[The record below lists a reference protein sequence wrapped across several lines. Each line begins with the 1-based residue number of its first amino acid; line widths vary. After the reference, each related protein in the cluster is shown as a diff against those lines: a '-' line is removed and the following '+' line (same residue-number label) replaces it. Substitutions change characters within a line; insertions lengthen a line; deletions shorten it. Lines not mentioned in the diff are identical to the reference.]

1 MQFKVPQ
8 FIDIEDKIFGP
19 LTFKEFVYLVGGGAL
34 CYVLYQLLP
43 FIVAMFV
50 ILPVGA
56 LSLALAFYK
65 VNGKPFIK
73 ILEAS
78 IRYLFQSKLYLW
90 KKEYQ
95 KEEKEKKTV
104 PTKPLTVDPRL
115 SQGKLKDIAWS
126 LDILDA
132 KKQNEKQG

>member
-34 CYVLYQLLP
+34 CYVLYQILP
-43 FIVAMFV
+43 FIVALFV
-50 ILPVGA
+50 ILPVAA

-65 VNGKPFIK
+65 VNGKPFIHM
-73 ILEAS
+73 LEAS

-90 KKEYQ
+90 KKEYK
-95 KEEKEKKTV
+95 KEEKTKTAV
-104 PTKPLTVDPRL
+104 PAKPLTADPRL

-132 KKQNEKQG
+132 KKQNNK